1 MNVFELF
8 LKNLRTN
15 FPNYLKIFV
24 ISITELNYIVGKK
37 LIHFERISIVIFVY
51 KIMAMSVFIELLLY
65 TTYCTEI
72 YV

>member
-1 MNVFELF
+1 MNAFELF

-15 FPNYLKIFV
+15 FPDYLKIFV
-24 ISITELNYIVGKK
+24 ISITELNYILGKK

-51 KIMAMSVFIELLLY
+51 KIMAMAVFIELLLY
-65 TTYCTEI
+65 TTYCTEL